1 MTWKDVIKNGKPDY
15 LDFDGD
21 GDTEEPMVDALKTV
35 EQVESVKKGVDD
47 KEGAARL
54 LKQVIEDIEKGKSV
68 LITTR
73 LKQILEYLED

>member
-1 MTWKDVIKNGKPDY
+1 MWKDVIKNGKPDY